1 MWYYKITSKGIK
13 GELVSVNLDYSGEAG
28 IALLDDETF
37 RLLDKVYISER
48 AVEMWSDKRYV
59 GNDLT
64 LRFRTGVTDYYNRTK
79 RALKGYESM
88 YLEQLANTSFTMDVP
103 FEHSSK
109 SYLADGV
116 SQYFRELEKTLD
128 TWYQKIKKEIELGE
142 ENDEG

>member
-1 MWYYKITSKGIK
+1 MWHYKITSNGIRS
-13 GELVSVNLDYSGEAG
+13 ELVPVNLDYPGETG
-28 IALLDDETF
+28 VTLLDDETF

-59 GNDLT
+59 GDDLI
-64 LRFRTGVTDYYNRTK
+64 LKFRTGVADYYSKTK

-88 YLEQLANTSFTMDVP
+88 YLEQLANTSFTMDIP

-109 SYLADGV
+109 GYLAYGV
-116 SQYFRELEKTLD
+116 SLYFRELEKTLD

>member
-1 MWYYKITSKGIK
+1 MWHYKITSNGIRS
-13 GELVSVNLDYSGEAG
+13 ELVPVNLDYPGEARV
-28 IALLDDETF
+28 ALLDDETF

-59 GNDLT
+59 GSDLT
-64 LRFRTGVTDYYNRTK
+64 LRFRTGVTDYYNKTK

-109 SYLADGV
+109 SYLAVGV
-116 SQYFRELEKTLD
+116 SQYFIDLEKTLD

-142 ENDEG
+142 KNDEG